1 VSEVEPEARSKA
13 CCVAMTLMHT
23 VTILVCLSAGFSY
36 LNHRYIKL
44 PVAIGLMAMALAMSL
59 VLLCLGKLGYGIE
72 SQARSFV
79 HNIDFGEAL
88 LHGMLS
94 FLLFAGALHVN
105 LDDLLDQKWFIGT
118 LACGG
123 VLVSTAIVGSLTYL
137 GLEWLGHPIPLI
149 AAFLFGALISP
160 TDPIAVLGILKN
172 ANAPKRL
179 EIKIT
184 GESLFNDG
192 VGVAVFLVLLAMAE
206 SGRVTP
212 EAMGWLLLQEAV
224 GGIVLGL
231 ALGYGAYLM
240 LKSIDQHSVEILIT
254 LALVM
259 GGYAVADALH
269 TSGPIAVVVA
279 GLLIGNHGRH
289 LAMSDTTREY
299 LDTFWELIDELLNA
313 VLFVL
318 IGLEVLVLRF
328 QDEYLFAGLLAI
340 PLVLFARFVSVS
352 LPVQFFRLFE
362 DLTNRATVI
371 LTWGGLRGGISVAMA
386 LSLPASTYRD
396 AIVAMTYIVVVFSI
410 LIQGLTIERLIRA
423 PEKS

>member
-1 VSEVEPEARSKA
+1 MSEVEPEARSKA

-44 PVAIGLMAMALAMSL
+44 PVTIGLMAMALAMSL

-79 HNIDFGEAL
+79 QRIDFGEAL